1 MSRRLG
7 GAALALAALA
17 TLSDDLRVVAVAAAV
32 ALLAAAV
39 LDPPVLRSALRV
51 AAVLTIAL
59 AAAAAGAA
67 VALVQGPERGLLAA
81 GGVVGRVLVLWIVAG
96 VVGRRIDADR
106 VVDGACR
113 LGLERLGLVLGLAVN
128 ALPRLAELASEVW
141 MVHRLRSPGR
151 WAAIRRS
158 PRMAE
163 VLLAS
168 AARIGDE
175 AAAAAALRGHSGLA
189 HPRRPA
195 LGPPAPVVVV
205 TGPPGCGKTAAV
217 EAAAGVWRARGLP
230 VRGILQP
237 GVFAHRRKVGFLV
250 RDLATGAEA
259 VLAQRVER
267 GRGEHGTPYRFSREG
282 LELAAGALGGIA
294 AGTVLVV
301 DEVGPIELRGNG
313 HRPALRR
320 ALAAPGLAAVV
331 LVVRRQLVPS
341 LLAALVTTEVTIV
354 DVEEDP
360 GAAADRVVG
369 ALSWFDEAGD
379 GP

>member
-17 TLSDDLRVVAVAAAV
+17 TLSDDLGVVAAAAAV
-32 ALLAAAV
+32 ALLAATV

-67 VALVQGPERGLLAA
+67 VALVQGAERGLLAA

-96 VVGRRIDADR
+96 VIGRRIDADR
-106 VVDGACR
+106 VVDGARR
-113 LGLERLGLVLGLAVN
+113 LGLERLGLVLGLALN

-158 PRMAE
+158 PRVAE

-189 HPRRPA
+189 YPRRPA
-195 LGPPAPVVVV
+195 LDPPAGVAVV

-217 EAAAGVWRARGLP
+217 EAAVGVWRSRGFP
-230 VRGILQP
+230 VRGIVQP
-237 GVFAHRRKVGFLV
+237 GVFSHRRKVGFLV

-267 GRGEHGTPYRFSREG
+267 GQGEHGTAYRFSREG
-282 LELAAGALGGIA
+282 LELAARALGGIA
-294 AGTVLVV
+294 AGSVLVV
-301 DEVGPIELRGNG
+301 DEIGPIELRGDG
-313 HRPALRR
+313 HMPALRR
-320 ALAAPGLAAVV
+320 ALATAGLAAVV

-341 LLAALVTTEVTIV
+341 LLAALVTTDVTII
-354 DVEEDP
+354 DVEEEP
-360 GAAADRVVG
+360 GTAVERIVG
-369 ALSWFDEAGD
+369 ALRTSGVAS
-379 GP
+379 